1 MVAQVKLEMEDKE
14 LKAKDVL
21 VLLEKHESECN
32 LRYKAINEKLESQA
46 ATLEKLDQ
54 RMWFIGILVIAAPF
68 GMLLVERMMQ

>member
-1 MVAQVKLEMEDKE
+1 MVAQVKLEMEDQE

-32 LRYKAINEKLESQA
+32 LRYKAINEKLEFQA

-54 RMWFIGILVIAAPF
+54 RLWFVGVLVVAAPF
-68 GMLLVERMMQ
+68 GMLLVERIMQ

>member
-1 MVAQVKLEMEDKE
+1 MVAQVKLEMEDQE

-54 RMWFIGILVIAAPF
+54 RMWFVGVLVVAAPF

>member
-1 MVAQVKLEMEDKE
+1 MVAQVKLEMDDQE

-32 LRYKAINEKLESQA
+32 LRYKAINEKLETQA

-54 RMWFIGILVIAAPF
+54 RMWFVGVLVVAAPF

>member
-1 MVAQVKLEMEDKE
+1 MVARVKLDMEDNE

-21 VLLEKHESECN
+21 LLLEKHESECN

-54 RMWFIGILVIAAPF
+54 RMWLIGILVVAAPF
-68 GMLLVERMMQ
+68 GMLFVERLMQ

>member
-1 MVAQVKLEMEDKE
+1 MVAQVKLEMEDQE

-32 LRYKAINEKLESQA
+32 LRYKAINEKLETQA

-54 RMWFIGILVIAAPF
+54 RMWFVGVLVVAAPF

>member
-1 MVAQVKLEMEDKE
+1 MVAQVKLEMDDQE

-21 VLLEKHESECN
+21 VLLEKHESECT

-54 RMWFIGILVIAAPF
+54 RMWFVGVLVVAAPF

>member
-1 MVAQVKLEMEDKE
+1 MVAQVKLEMEDQD

-54 RMWFIGILVIAAPF
+54 RMWFVGVLVVAAPF
-68 GMLLVERMMQ
+68 GMLLVERIMQ

>member
-1 MVAQVKLEMEDKE
+1 MVAQVKLEMDDQE

-32 LRYKAINEKLESQA
+32 LRYKAINEKLETQA

-68 GMLLVERMMQ
+68 GMLLVERIMQ